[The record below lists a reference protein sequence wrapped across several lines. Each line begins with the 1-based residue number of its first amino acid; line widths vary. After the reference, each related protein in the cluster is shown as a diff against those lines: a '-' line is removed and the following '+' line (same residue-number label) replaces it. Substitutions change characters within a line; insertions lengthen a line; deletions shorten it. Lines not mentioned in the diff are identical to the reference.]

1 MAKRF
6 VACPFCWGKI
16 KDSAIKCMHYKK
28 WINNKDEN
36 NLFAV
41 ESSGK
46 INVEKKKIN
55 IVNSEEDKKIL
66 WYVIW
71 FLLICVFW
79 VAVSCILIRLWLK

>member
-1 MAKRF
+1 
-6 VACPFCWGKI
+6 
-16 KDSAIKCMHYKK
+16 MHCKK

-66 WYVIW
+66 
-71 FLLICVFW
+71 
-79 VAVSCILIRLWLK
+79 